1 MTMDDAMRLFG
12 LKAIVTGAANGIGEA
27 VARTF
32 VKHGAQVLS
41 VDAPD
46 TGIETLFSSVRGIT
60 GFAADLSDPASS
72 EKIMAAAG
80 STLGALDIVVYN
92 YVIQADTPIVNGDD
106 STLDSLLKRKI
117 SVISGICDAALPL
130 LKNSPAGRIINVGF
144 IRSSFA
150 KDGDAACAT
159 AEKALAECT
168 GNMAAAYGEFGITA
182 NYIQPGAIM
191 TPDSRDVFSGDTAL
205 RDYCINRSAAKRLG
219 EPVDVAKVALFL
231 ATDDAVFVS
240 GTGIVVDGGNANAS
254 GT

>member
-1 MTMDDAMRLFG
+1 MDDAMRLFG

-27 VARTF
+27 IARTF

-46 TGIETLFSSVRGIT
+46 TGIETLFTSVRGIS
-60 GFAADLSDPASS
+60 GFAADLSDAGAAIN
-72 EKIMAAAG
+72 IMDAAD
-80 STLGALDIVVYN
+80 STLGALDIVVNN
-92 YVIQADTPIVNGDD
+92 YVIQSDTPIGDSD
-106 STLDSLLKRKI
+106 ESALKELLDRKI
-117 SVISGICDAALPL
+117 AVMSNICDAALPV
-130 LKNSPAGRIINVGF
+130 LKKSPAGRIINVGF
-144 IRSSFA
+144 VRSSFS
-150 KDGDAACAT
+150 KDGDAAYAA
-159 AEKALAECT
+159 AEEALADYT
-168 GNMAAAYGEFGITA
+168 SKMAGACGEFGITA

-191 TPDSRDVFSGDTAL
+191 TPDSRDVFSSDNAL

-240 GTGIVVDGGNANAS
+240 GAGIVVDGGNANAS